1 MKLKNRRKAGDS
13 SVPALGASPSPL
25 HPDAAGIDL
34 AATDCVVAVPP
45 DRDSRPIRTFLLTT
59 DGLRTLCDWLLQC
72 RVKTVA
78 VEATG
83 NYWVPLYDILDEAGI
98 EVWLCN
104 ARHAKGVP
112 GHKSDVQDAE
122 WLRQLHT
129 AGLLRR
135 SYRPD
140 KEVRPLRYLLRH
152 RASLVKSATRCEQHM
167 QKVLNE
173 LNLRLHHVISDL
185 TGATGTR
192 ILDAIEAGQRDP
204 AILAKLK
211 DPRCQAS
218 EAELI
223 AALTGN
229 YQSQYLFVLKQS
241 RDEHRYIQKLIGELD
256 AQLAG
261 LMSALPAAPLRP
273 VPPAKGDSVAA
284 STPAATPAK
293 TETRDAVIERG
304 PMPKIPPA
312 KAKLQRN
319 TPEAPIWEEAWRV
332 FGVDLSGLP
341 GVSANV
347 ISVLMAEVGGAE
359 HFKAHFS
366 TSERFCSWL
375 GLCPDNRVSGGKRLS
390 AKTRK
395 VSNRL
400 AQVLRLGALAASYS
414 ESTLGDFA
422 RRMKARLGKAEGV
435 TATAHKIARIL
446 YALITTGQAYDEAKA
461 FAPSLRAKS
470 NRLSRLNKQ
479 AKILGM
485 QLVPI

>member
-1 MKLKNRRKAGDS
+1 MKLKNRRKPGDDTVCTPS
-13 SVPALGASPSPL
+13 ATPAPL
-25 HPDAAGIDL
+25 HADVAGIDM
-34 AATDCVVAVPP
+34 AAADCVVAVPP
-45 DRDSRPIRTFLLTT
+45 DRDARPIRTFLLTT
-59 DGLRTLCDWLLQC
+59 DGLHALRDWLLQC
-72 RVKTVA
+72 RVRNV
-78 VEATG
+78 VLEATG
-83 NYWVPLYDILDEAGI
+83 NYWVPLYDILEDAGV

-152 RASLVKSATRCEQHM
+152 RAALIQSASRCEQHM

-173 LNLRLHHVISDL
+173 LNLRLHHVLSDL

-192 ILDAIEAGQRDP
+192 ILDAIEAGERNP
-204 AILAKLK
+204 AVLAGLK
-211 DPRCQAS
+211 DHRCHAS
-218 EAELI
+218 QAELI

-229 YQSQYLFVLKQS
+229 YQPQYLFVLKQCRVEHS
-241 RDEHRYIQKLIGELD
+241 HLQTLITEVDE
-256 AQLAG
+256 QLAG
-261 LMSALPAAPLRP
+261 LMAPLPDAPLPPSASPASATEVAPAARP
-273 VPPAKGDSVAA
+273 
-284 STPAATPAK
+284 
-293 TETRDAVIERG
+293 
-304 PMPKIPPA
+304 PMPKIPPS

-319 TPEAPIWEEAWRV
+319 TPHAPIWQEAWRV
-332 FGVDLSGLP
+332 FGVDLSGIP
-341 GVSANV
+341 GVSA
-347 ISVLMAEVGGAE
+347 SVLAVMMAEVGGAT
-359 HFKAHFS
+359 HLKAHFA

-400 AQVLRLGALAASYS
+400 AQVLRLAALAASYS
-414 ESTLGDFA
+414 HSVLGDFS
-422 RRMKARLGKAEGV
+422 RRMKARLGKAEGI
-435 TATAHKIARIL
+435 TATAHKLARIL
-446 YALITTGQAYDEAKA
+446 YALITTGRPYDEAKA
-461 FAPSLRAKS
+461 FAPSLRATS

-479 AKILGM
+479 AKTIGM
-485 QLVPI
+485 QLVPIQ

>member
-13 SVPALGASPSPL
+13 SVPAPGACPSPL
-25 HPDAAGIDL
+25 HPDAGGIDL

-45 DRDSRPIRTFLLTT
+45 DRDPRPIRTFLLTT
-59 DGLRTLCDWLLQC
+59 AGLRSLCDWLLQC
-72 RVKTVA
+72 KVKTVA

-83 NYWVPLYDILDEAGI
+83 NYWVPLYDILEEAGI

-122 WLRQLHT
+122 WVRQLHT

-152 RASLVKSATRCEQHM
+152 RASLVQAASRCEQHM

-192 ILDAIEAGQRDP
+192 ILDAIEAGERDP
-204 AILAKLK
+204 SVLAKLK
-211 DPRCQAS
+211 DHRCHAS
-218 EAELI
+218 DAELI

-229 YQSQYLFVLKQS
+229 YQSEYLFVLKQS
-241 RDEHRYIQKLIGELD
+241 RDEHRHVQKLIGELD

-261 LMSALPAAPLRP
+261 LMSALPTAPLQP
-273 VPPAKGDSVAA
+273 APPAQVVSVVEP
-284 STPAATPAK
+284 TPAATPAK
-293 TETRDAVIERG
+293 IDTNHAVIERG

-319 TPEAPIWEEAWRV
+319 TPVAPIWQESWRV
-332 FGVDLSGLP
+332 FGVDLSGIS

-359 HFKAHFS
+359 HLKAHFS
-366 TSERFCSWL
+366 TSERFSSWL

-395 VSNRL
+395 VSSRL
-400 AQVLRLGALAASYS
+400 AQALRMGALAASYS
-414 ESTLGDFA
+414 NSLIGDFA

-435 TATAHKIARIL
+435 TATAHKLARIL
-446 YALITTGQAYDEAKA
+446 YAVITTGQPYDETKA
-461 FAPSLRAKS
+461 FTPSLRAKS